1 MTLCLF
7 HGTNKTYTDCCTDS
21 SIKVCNYLMVMFFCC
36 FILYA
41 GIFIYIMN
49 KKQWMKEQGLYV
61 QIFTFQMCVLLL
73 RGLYYSHYGR
83 VENQSLNMYMAL
95 RTAPIICSL

>member
-1 MTLCLF
+1 MLNFDEFGNPVEEPVDMTTCLF
-7 HGTNKTYTDCCTDS
+7 QGTTKIYTDCCTDS

-49 KKQWMKEQGLYV
+49 KK
-61 QIFTFQMCVLLL
+61 
-73 RGLYYSHYGR
+73 
-83 VENQSLNMYMAL
+83 
-95 RTAPIICSL
+95 

>member
-1 MTLCLF
+1 METTLQSLFGAASSSRVLSFEDQIYGGPVEEPVNMTLCLF

-49 KKQWMKEQGLYV
+49 KK
-61 QIFTFQMCVLLL
+61 
-73 RGLYYSHYGR
+73 
-83 VENQSLNMYMAL
+83 
-95 RTAPIICSL
+95 